1 MRLLGITL
9 ICLLSA
15 MTASADPIT
24 REQARKKAET
34 FMAEKHCLQ
43 LLAPVENT
51 KKLAPRRKAARANDD
66 TSEYYVFNKGSQQ
79 GYVIVSGD
87 DQTEPILGYCDS
99 GEFDYTKLPPNMKE
113 WIDGYAR
120 QIARIQTE
128 GAPVI
133 RDAIP
138 THPKVDEL
146 MKSRWS
152 QGYPYNLT
160 CPEYFSLGRSVTGCV
175 ATAMAQLLYYN
186 REKSVSETT
195 AAMPAYDTWT
205 AHATYGHLHV
215 EGIPEGSPID
225 WENMKDEYGS
235 ATEKQ
240 RKAVADL
247 MHYCGVAV
255 KMDYTNSSS
264 GAQSH
269 DAYLAFTK
277 YFGYG
282 SSVRY
287 VSYSSVTSD
296 TQWDDIIYKEIAAG
310 RPIYI
315 SGANSSVGHAF
326 VADGYDGNLRYH
338 INWGWGGTSNGYYL
352 LTNLTPG
359 QQGIGGSND
368 GYNDYREII
377 IGIEPENYGEKVMTI
392 TDAAARRIC
401 LEHFDANGDGKL
413 TYGEAAA
420 VESLGTVF
428 KGSTIKTFKEL
439 YYFTGLTELSD
450 DAFNGCSQLTTL
462 RLPKNIQ
469 HIGEQALMG
478 CAKLSQLDMPNHVT
492 SIGARAFKS
501 CVLLKSLSL
510 PDDMTVIEDGTFA
523 QTGLTTVTLPTTVTS
538 IGAEAFARCQSLT
551 TFEVKTY
558 SPSAISLTPSAF
570 DGIELSRVTLNC
582 LQGLRTYFSSTP
594 VWQNFGNIFEK
605 RERSAGQFAELET
618 GQTYY
623 LYHVGTGQYLTKG
636 EAYGTQAVVGDSP
649 MRFVINHTATMPEG
663 TYYLTS
669 PDTGKNGT
677 LLFRTQTDS
686 NVGVGVK
693 ATFVDGSTS
702 TNLANAYWTIQ
713 PIGVNTY
720 TIQVPSTATGYEEG
734 KFWGVLGSHKSNAA
748 SPTYGVYSDI
758 DYAAHPLSCQWRLV
772 RYDEQATQVFE
783 AATELGNLLD
793 IAATRYLA
801 VDAEKAVFDNL
812 ESTYDKLRQAQRS
825 LRKKLKFVDFTSDDV
840 RTVCISKWD
849 IDSDGELSYSEASK
863 VNDFDVS
870 FMKNTTITN
879 FDELQYF
886 THIPD
891 IYGNTFSG
899 CTNLS
904 SIVLP
909 ASLVHIYY
917 YAFHNCRNLQSIVL
931 PEYVTT
937 IGEGCFQGCT
947 ALRSVTVCCPDP
959 SVISLGNNAFNGINL
974 TQCTLYVPQGSK
986 ALYEQ
991 APVWK
996 SFGQIIEIRSHTTP
1010 ESSAVTPDVAGYIM
1024 NTSTRKYI
1032 AMGEAYGTQS
1042 VVAINGL
1049 QYQFKHTSAMAD
1061 GVYYLETGGK
1071 CLFRTNTDSKVG
1083 AGVKT
1088 CFGDGS
1094 VSAKAY
1100 WKVVM
1105 NDDGTFTMQ
1114 VPESDASYVA
1124 DEFLGVDEGH
1134 WSEFES
1140 PTFGLYY
1147 DVKGNGTRWAFIT
1160 ASAMKEAQELD
1171 TKLTQLA
1178 ELLKRADKAGID
1190 VTEEQA
1196 VYDNFQSSLD
1206 DIENARLS
1214 IRQKLHY
1221 ISFVDAKAKTVCLT
1235 YWDSNA
1241 DEELS
1246 LEEAAAVTDIGTA
1259 FSNIANMK
1267 SLEDLRHFTSLTAIP
1282 ENAFRG
1288 STTLETVYLPENVT
1302 TIGSYAFMQT
1312 SVKNLVLL
1320 NDKSFVS
1327 KGMSNLPSNTTVF
1340 VPITMLETYK
1350 ADESWQERCTVVE
1363 YTGQPVVTAEAR
1375 RSYGLTT
1382 ANIKMIVT
1390 GAPVEGEAS
1399 FVCDVAESRR
1409 QPVGNYP
1416 ITVLPGTITTENVEY
1431 REGVLTIEPASVT
1444 ITAKSYTRYVGQPNP
1459 AFEVTF
1465 SNFRNRET
1473 DTVLT
1478 VRPTVAC
1485 EATIDSPAGEY
1496 DIVPSGADA
1505 RNYVF
1510 KYVSGKLTVIDNPDA
1525 IVSVEADGRLQ
1536 TVYDLQGRRVAT
1548 PRRGIYLRDRR
1559 KVVVR

>member
-1 MRLLGITL
+1 MRLLTITL

-34 FMAEKHCLQ
+34 FMAGQDSRQ
-43 LLAPVENT
+43 LLVPVESA
-51 KKLAPRRKAARANDD
+51 KKLAPRRKAGRAGDV
-66 TSEYYVFNKGSQQ
+66 TSEYYVFNKGVQQ
-79 GYVIVSGD
+79 GFVIVSGD
-87 DQTEPILGYCDS
+87 DQTEPILGYCDA
-99 GEFDYTKLPPNMKE
+99 GEFDYAVLPPNMKE
-113 WIDGYAR
+113 WLDGYAR

-195 AAMPAYDTWT
+195 TDMPAYDTWT

-255 KMDYTNSSS
+255 KMDYTNASS
-264 GAQSH
+264 GAQSY
-269 DAYLAFTK
+269 DAYQAFGK

-287 VSYSSVTSD
+287 VSASSVSSD

-315 SGANSSVGHAF
+315 SGANSGGGHAF

-368 GYNDYREII
+368 GYNDYREVI
-377 IGIEPENYGEKVMTI
+377 IGIEPENYGEKEMTI
-392 TDAAARRIC
+392 ADLTVRRIC
-401 LEHFDANGDGKL
+401 LEHFDTDGDGKL

-420 VESLGTVF
+420 VERLGTVF
-428 KGSTIKTFKEL
+428 KGSTIKTFTEL

-450 DAFNGCSQLTTL
+450 DAFSGCSQLTTL

-469 HIGEQALMG
+469 RIGAQALMG
-478 CAKLSQLDMPNHVT
+478 CARLSKLDMPNHVT
-492 SIGARAFKS
+492 AIGARAFQG

-523 QTGLTTVTLPTTVTS
+523 QTGLTAVTLPTTVTA
-538 IGAEAFARCQSLT
+538 IGAEAFANCQSLSRI
-551 TFEVKTY
+551 EVKTY
-558 SPSAISLTPSAF
+558 RPSAISLSPSAF
-570 DGIELSRVTLNC
+570 NGTDLSRVTLSC
-582 LQGLRTYFSSTP
+582 MQGLRTYFSSTP
-594 VWQNFGNIFEK
+594 VWQDFGNISEQ
-605 RERSAGQFAELET
+605 RELSGGRFAELEAQ
-618 GQTYY
+618 QTYY

-649 MRFVINHTATMPEG
+649 MRFVINHTATMADG
-663 TYYLTS
+663 VYYLTS
-669 PDTGKNGT
+669 PDTGREGN
-677 LLFRTQTDS
+677 LLFRTSADG
-686 NVGVGVK
+686 NVGKGVK
-693 ATFVDGSTS
+693 ATFVDGALSA
-702 TNLANAYWTIQ
+702 NRANAYWTILS
-713 PIGVNTY
+713 IGDDTY
-720 TIQVPSTATGYEEG
+720 TIQVPTTATGYEDG
-734 KFWGVLGSHKSNAA
+734 KFLGVLSSHESNAA

-758 DYAAHPLSCQWRLV
+758 DYATHPLNCQWRLV
-772 RYDEQATQVFE
+772 RYDEQAAQTY
-783 AATELGNLLD
+783 AAVKELGNLLD

-801 VDAEKAVFDNL
+801 VDAEQAVYDRL
-812 ESTYDKLRQAQRS
+812 ESTYDELRQAQRS
-825 LRKKLKFVDFTSDDV
+825 LRKKLKFVDFADDAV
-840 RTVCISKWD
+840 RTVSISKWD
-849 IDSDGELSYSEASK
+849 IDSNGELSYTEAAK
-863 VNDFDVS
+863 VSDFDIS
-870 FMKNTTITN
+870 FQNNTTLTSV
-879 FDELQYF
+879 DELQYF
-886 THIPD
+886 TSVND

-899 CTNLS
+899 CTNLTS
-904 SIVLP
+904 VVLP
-909 ASLVHIYY
+909 PNLVHIYY
-917 YAFHNCRNLQSIVL
+917 YAFRNCSSLQSIAL
-931 PEYVTT
+931 PEYVNT
-937 IGEGCFQGCT
+937 IGDGCFLGCT
-947 ALRSVTVCCPDP
+947 ALRSVTLGTPDP
-959 SVISLGNNAFNGINL
+959 SVISLGTNAFNGINL
-974 TQCTLYVPQGSK
+974 SLCTLYVPQGSK
-986 ALYEQ
+986 AVYEQ
-991 APVWK
+991 TPVWR
-996 SFGQIIEIRSHTTP
+996 SFGQIVEVRGHTQP
-1010 ESSAVTPDVAGYIM
+1010 KFSAVTPDVAGYIM
-1024 NTSTRKYI
+1024 NTATRKYI
-1032 AMGEAYGTQS
+1032 ATGEAYGTQS
-1042 VVAINGL
+1042 VVAANGL

-1061 GVYYLETGGK
+1061 GVYYLTTGSK
-1071 CLFRTNTDSKVG
+1071 CLFRSDTDTKVG
-1083 AGVKT
+1083 TGVKT

-1114 VPESDASYVA
+1114 VPQTDASYVA
-1124 DEFLGVDEGH
+1124 DEYLGTQDSH
-1134 WSEFES
+1134 RSDFSS
-1140 PTFGLYY
+1140 PTYGLYW
-1147 DVKGNGTRWAFIT
+1147 DVKGAGTRWAFIT
-1160 ASAMKEAQELD
+1160 ADDMREAQELD
-1171 TKLTQLA
+1171 TKFTQLA
-1178 ELLKRADKAGID
+1178 DLLKRAGEAGVD
-1190 VTEEQA
+1190 VSREQA
-1196 VYDNFQSSLD
+1196 VYDNIHSTVADLD
-1206 DIENARLS
+1206 DARQSL
-1214 IRQKLHY
+1214 RQKLHY
-1221 ISFVDAKAKTVCLT
+1221 IDFVDAKAKTLCVAF
-1235 YWDSNA
+1235 WDSNA

-1246 LEEAAAVTDIGTA
+1246 LEEAAAVTDIGTT
-1259 FSNIANMK
+1259 FSNIANLK
-1267 SLEDLRHFTSLTAIP
+1267 SLEDLRYFTSLTAVP
-1282 ENAFRG
+1282 DNAFRG
-1288 STTLETVYLPENVT
+1288 STVLETVYLPENVT
-1302 TIGSYAFMQT
+1302 SIGTYAFLQT

-1320 NDKSFVS
+1320 NGRSLVA
-1327 KGMSNLPSNTTVF
+1327 KGMSNLANNALVF
-1340 VPITMLETYK
+1340 VPVAMVDAYN
-1350 ADESWQERCTVVE
+1350 ADASWAERCTIVD
-1363 YTGQPVVTAEAR
+1363 YTGQPVVTGEASR
-1375 RSYGLTT
+1375 VYGRSSTT
-1382 ANIKMIVT
+1382 FKMKVT
-1390 GAPVEGEAS
+1390 GAPVDGEAAFECEAAGNS
-1399 FVCDVAESRR
+1399 KL
-1409 QPVGNYP
+1409 PVGDYP
-1416 ITVLPGTITTENVEY
+1416 ITVLPGTITTANVTY
-1431 REGVLTIEPASVT
+1431 REGVLTIEPAPVT
-1444 ITAKSYTRYVGQPNP
+1444 ITAKSYTRQVGEPNP

-1465 SNFRNRET
+1465 SSFRNRET

-1478 VRPTVAC
+1478 VRPVVTC

-1505 RNYVF
+1505 LNYAF
-1510 KYVSGKLTVIDNPDA
+1510 KYVSGKLTVVANPDA